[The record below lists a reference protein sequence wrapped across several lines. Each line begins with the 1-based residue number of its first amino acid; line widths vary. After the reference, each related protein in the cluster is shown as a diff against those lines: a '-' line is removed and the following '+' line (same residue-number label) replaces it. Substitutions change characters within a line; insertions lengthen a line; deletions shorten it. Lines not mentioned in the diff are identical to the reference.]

1 MDIDNEHL
9 GIPDQKYT
17 CILEMPSS
25 EFQKTCRD
33 IAIFSDTLSI
43 TATKSGVVF
52 SGSGDTVSNTV
63 TYSKNSTADDE
74 ESDVSITLFV

>member
-17 CILEMPSS
+17 CVIEMPSV

-63 TYSKNSTADDE
+63 TYAKNNTADDE
-74 ESDVSITLFV
+74 DSDVCKY